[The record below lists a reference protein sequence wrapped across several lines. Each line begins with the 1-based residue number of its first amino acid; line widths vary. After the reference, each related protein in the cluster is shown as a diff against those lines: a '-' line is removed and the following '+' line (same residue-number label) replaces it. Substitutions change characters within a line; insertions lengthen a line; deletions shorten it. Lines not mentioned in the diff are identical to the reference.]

1 MRFGDLLIATPGLAG
16 CLAVI
21 AVSPAAAQEYC
32 VECTQ
37 PNAIYRCV
45 LENAKPG
52 VVPSLQMHCIS
63 VLAKEGQHGTC
74 SIKRGTVFECAGPI
88 KRVPVVAAPGGV
100 LPALIPAPQGGAPQ
114 VATPQGAPS
123 QVPPQQD
130 QKAPAPVVLLPPPA
144 GPPQTV
150 KELAERSAQKT
161 GAQSKKSGEAV
172 KQTTEKATEATG
184 SAFGKTWACVSSFFT
199 KC

>member
-1 MRFGDLLIATPGLAG
+1 MRFGDRN
-16 CLAVI
+16 LAVAASAAAFVLVPGT
-21 AVSPAAAQEYC
+21 AVRAQEYC
-32 VECTQ
+32 VECSQ

-52 VVPSLQMHCIS
+52 VVPSLQLHCIS

-74 SIKRGTVFECAGPI
+74 SIKRATVFECAGPI

-100 LPALIPAPQGGAPQ
+100 LPALVPAPAL
-114 VATPQGAPS
+114 QGAAPHGAAS
-123 QVPPQQD
+123 QVPAPPQD
-130 QKAPAPVVLLPPPA
+130 QKAAAPVVLQPA
-144 GPPQTV
+144 QPGGPPQTV
-150 KELAERSAQKT
+150 RELAERAAQKT
-161 GAQSKKSGEAV
+161 GAQSKKSVEAANPPP
-172 KQTTEKATEATG
+172 EKAPEANG